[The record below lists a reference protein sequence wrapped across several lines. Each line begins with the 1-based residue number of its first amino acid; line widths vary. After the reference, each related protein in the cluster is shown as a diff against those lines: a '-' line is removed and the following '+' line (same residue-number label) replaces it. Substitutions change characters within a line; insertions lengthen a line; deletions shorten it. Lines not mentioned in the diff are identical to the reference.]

1 MDKLVAYPKEDLELH
16 PHSWDK
22 GLDYE
27 VIDKGKYVTIAS
39 NQGDCSFTGEAMTRL
54 SEVFDIRKKEIK

>member
-27 VIDKGKYVTIAS
+27 VIDKGKYVTIKGVA
-39 NQGDCSFTGEAMTRL
+39 ALLVRL
-54 SEVFDIRKKEIK
+54 